1 MWTQTTGDVAGEKRL
16 SGLQRDS
23 FPISIS
29 QEQGP
34 LQGAPFRS
42 EKTAQFEDSGL
53 TGERSKESS
62 CIWLGHATIREA
74 LGGDEGKRDR
84 QDGSN

>member
-1 MWTQTTGDVAGEKRL
+1 MDTNHWGCGREKRL